1 MKQNINLNPGLFL
14 LKYDDASGEANA
26 IISASVSEY
35 FAHDVKI
42 ILDPTCGSDP
52 LKKVGDFF
60 VVQCLRPATLTLN
73 IESRD
78 FGVPARGGIKLEP
91 LSRQIAKRRGAT
103 REDRSPEFEGYPAPN
118 GKFNRH
124 DQGRDRDVMAHIS
137 NRGDVYVRP
146 GDWLR
151 GGSSEDFIEGL
162 RLPLVDFPRVF
173 LRDLN
178 AGETVSS
185 GEFIGSR
192 GQSRPLGP
200 LEILMDES
208 SRGHI
213 CVEAR
218 YKDFGLIRKSGRKV
232 SLSGSHIRDRLI
244 GIKVWHQPSNHEALD
259 ESFSREIPDRGS
271 QGGRVKIF
279 RK

>member
-1 MKQNINLNPGLFL
+1 MKQNINLKPGLFL
-14 LKYDDASGEANA
+14 LKYDDANGEANA
-26 IISASVSEY
+26 IISASVSDY
-35 FAHDVKI
+35 YTHDVKI
-42 ILDPTCGSDP
+42 ILDPTCGSEP

-78 FGVPARGGIKLEP
+78 FGLPAQGGIKLEP
-91 LSRQIAKRRGAT
+91 LSRQIARRRGAT
-103 REDRSPEFEGYPAPN
+103 RKDRSPEFEGHPAPN

-124 DQGRDRDVMAHIS
+124 DQGHDRDVMAHVS

-162 RLPLVDFPRVF
+162 RLPLVDFPKVF

-178 AGETVSS
+178 TGETVSS
-185 GEFIGSR
+185 GAFIGSR
-192 GQSRPLGP
+192 GKSRPLGP
-200 LEILMDES
+200 LEILMDDS
-208 SRGHI
+208 SRGQI
-213 CVEAR
+213 CVEAQ
-218 YKDFGLIRKSGRKV
+218 YKDFGLIRKYGRKV

-244 GIKVWHQPSNHEALD
+244 GIKFWHEPSNHETLD
-259 ESFSREIPDRGS
+259 EPFSREIPYRGS
-271 QGGRVKIF
+271 QGDRVKIF